1 MNTFAENIEMKNLL
15 LCLIGASLLLANLK
29 INENLFSDGLH
40 PNTEGYELLG
50 KALSNLLK
58 K

>member
-1 MNTFAENIEMKNLL
+1 MMQIMAQSAGVEYSDIGINLL
-15 LCLIGASLLLANLK
+15 LSTSK
-29 INENLFSDGLH
+29 INEKLFSDGLH
-40 PNTEGYELLG
+40 PNTEGYEILG